1 MLDKNSLP
9 LGILL
14 SLVLAGAGYGVLF
27 GIYTILETQGLVNS
41 GGFRP
46 YFRERTC
53 FIFAIAICAFLLNNF
68 QKKHL
73 YNSVRGVVIVIALM
87 LIVWLVLFGKYI
99 F

>member
-1 MLDKNSLP
+1 MLEKNSLP

-14 SLVLAGAGYGVLF
+14 SLVLAGAGYGILF
-27 GIYTILETQGLVNS
+27 GIYTLLETKGLVHS

-53 FIFAIAICAFLLNNF
+53 FIFAIALCAFLLNNY

-73 YNSVRGVVIVIALM
+73 YNTVRGVVIVISVL
-87 LIVWLVLFGKYI
+87 LITWLVLFGKYV